1 MQSKKTDRKKKRVI
15 AKQSRTKT
23 SIVCGTENPA
33 SLGCDFYELED
44 GELATV
50 FTPKE
55 IHEGHDGIMHGGL
68 SGAIL
73 DEVMGRCNFVE
84 AADGTLYNP
93 YVTGEMTVRYYLPIR
108 VGTKMRAFGRVD
120 RSEGRKNFN
129 SGEILDA
136 AGVVVAE
143 AAGIYIRTNFIDDQ
157 NVPEGG
163 KAGDSA
169 TDRRRPD
176 GVLSFP
182 GEKAENAGKNQKKN
196 IDIDKALFYN

>member
-1 MQSKKTDRKKKRVI
+1 MQSKKTDRKMKRVI

-44 GELATV
+44 GELATF

-108 VGTKMRAFGRVD
+108 VGTKMHAFGRVD

-136 AGVVVAE
+136 DGVVVAE

-157 NVPEGG
+157 NVPEG
-163 KAGDSA
+163 
-169 TDRRRPD
+169 
-176 GVLSFP
+176 
-182 GEKAENAGKNQKKN
+182 EKRGILPLTAEDPAE
-196 IDIDKALFYN
+196 L

>member
-15 AKQSRTKT
+15 AKQTRTKT

-44 GELATV
+44 GELATF

-108 VGTKMRAFGRVD
+108 VGTKMRAFGRID

-143 AAGIYIRTNFIDDQ
+143 AAGI
-157 NVPEGG
+157 
-163 KAGDSA
+163 
-169 TDRRRPD
+169 
-176 GVLSFP
+176 
-182 GEKAENAGKNQKKN
+182 
-196 IDIDKALFYN
+196 

>member
-1 MQSKKTDRKKKRVI
+1 MQSKKTDRKMKRVI

-44 GELATV
+44 GELATF

-55 IHEGHDGIMHGGL
+55 IHEG
-68 SGAIL
+68 
-73 DEVMGRCNFVE
+73 VE

-108 VGTKMRAFGRVD
+108 VGTKMRAFGRID

-157 NVPEGG
+157 NVPEG
-163 KAGDSA
+163 
-169 TDRRRPD
+169 
-176 GVLSFP
+176 
-182 GEKAENAGKNQKKN
+182 EKRGILPLTAEDPAE
-196 IDIDKALFYN
+196 L

>member
-15 AKQSRTKT
+15 AKQTRTKT

-44 GELATV
+44 GGLATV

-68 SGAIL
+68 SG
-73 DEVMGRCNFVE
+73 
-84 AADGTLYNP
+84 
-93 YVTGEMTVRYYLPIR
+93 EMTVRYYLPIR
-108 VGTKMRAFGRVD
+108 VGTKMRAFGRID

-157 NVPEGG
+157 NVPEG
-163 KAGDSA
+163 
-169 TDRRRPD
+169 
-176 GVLSFP
+176 
-182 GEKAENAGKNQKKN
+182 EKRGILPLTAE
-196 IDIDKALFYN
+196 DPTEF